1 MAGVVQGCKCAEKLD
16 RPINYKGDIELLHDF
31 GFDGVKMDDCGA
43 QRNMTRYAELM
54 LASGRN
60 YSIENHKK
68 PEGHNCGD
76 GNAIDGGEK
85 TRAARGTRRV
95 NARNSHRLK
104 EHRELLSKVQTF
116 SEELS

>member
-1 MAGVVQGCKCAEKLD
+1 
-16 RPINYKGDIELLHDF
+16 
-31 GFDGVKMDDCGA
+31 MDDCGA
-43 QRNMTRYAELM
+43 QRNMSRYAELM

-85 TRAARGTRRV
+85 TTSCPTV
-95 NARNSHRLK
+95 DFCPFNWCL
-104 EHRELLSKVQTF
+104 LLSLTLRPF
-116 SEELS
+116 AAI

>member
-1 MAGVVQGCKCAEKLD
+1 MKF
-16 RPINYKGDIELLHDF
+16 GDFRRNF
-31 GFDGVKMDDCGA
+31 G
-43 QRNMTRYAELM
+43 QRNMSRYAELM

-85 TRAARGTRRV
+85 TTSCPSVDFCPFNWSQPLLTLAAI
-95 NARNSHRLK
+95 
-104 EHRELLSKVQTF
+104 
-116 SEELS
+116 

>member
-1 MAGVVQGCKCAEKLD
+1 MARLNHAKKRRCLCRFPKAVVRNKLSQ
-16 RPINYKGDIELLHDF
+16 F
-31 GFDGVKMDDCGA
+31 MA
-43 QRNMTRYAELM
+43 QYATACMHESVRVRLPK
-54 LASGRN
+54 L
-60 YSIENHKK
+60 
-68 PEGHNCGD
+68 
-76 GNAIDGGEK
+76 DGGEK

>member
-1 MAGVVQGCKCAEKLD
+1 
-16 RPINYKGDIELLHDF
+16 
-31 GFDGVKMDDCGA
+31 MDDCGA
-43 QRNMTRYAELM
+43 QRNMSRYAELM

-85 TRAARGTRRV
+85 TTSCPSVDFCPFNWSQPLTARSPSHLIERLHGRCAVCPFNWSQPLLTLAAI
-95 NARNSHRLK
+95 
-104 EHRELLSKVQTF
+104 
-116 SEELS
+116 